1 MTVYYG
7 ADKAGG
13 AGLRVERLAAP
24 LPQATTEPLF
34 HISGGLVNV
43 KLLVGEVTEAIPAG
57 TNQSTLLHETLPI
70 TAAASISGYGL
81 GRLLSLDT
89 SFTDVLKTGA
99 SPGGAMSAIATP
111 DGAGWLFA
119 PGDINLQCDGSLA
132 GQIRWLLFYHPL
144 DPGAHVVA
152 AA

>member
-7 ADKAGG
+7 ANG
-13 AGLRVERLAAP
+13 AGWRVERLAAP

-34 HISGGLVNV
+34 RISGGLVNIQ
-43 KLLVGEVTEAIPAG
+43 LLVGEVTEAIPAG
-57 TNQSTLLHETLPI
+57 ANSSYLAHETLSI
-70 TAAASISGYGL
+70 TATASIAGYSP
-81 GRLLSLDT
+81 GRLLTLDT
-89 SFTDVLKTGA
+89 SFSDVLKTGA
-99 SPGGAMSAIATP
+99 PPGGAMSAIATP

-119 PGDINLQCDGSLA
+119 PGDINLHCDGSLA

-152 AA
+152 V